1 MEKEL
6 KEEIIDAVEEYN
18 EDADEQLFYD
28 KELDDWKV
36 RQGALDD
43 AKSEGAKE
51 EKISIAKNLL
61 SMGLNIQDISK
72 ATGLTIN
79 EDADEQLFY
88 DKELDD
94 WKVRQGA
101 LDDAKSEGYSLGAKE
116 NSIAIAKNL
125 LKENIPIDIISKTTG
140 LSIKELESI
149 KNN

>member
-51 EKISIAKNLL
+51 KSIAIAKNLL

-79 EDADEQLFY
+79 EDVDDQLFY

-101 LDDAKSEGYSLGAKE
+101 LDDAKSEGAKE
-116 NSIAIAKNL
+116 KSIAIAKNL
-125 LKENIPIDIISKTTG
+125 LSRNFSINEISDITG
-140 LSIKELESI
+140 LSIIELENI